1 MQIWQVYLIFLLRR
15 MQSGN
20 DTRENSMSAH
30 FETSPLKDSFGVTVH
45 NFDLS
50 KISMERDYP
59 ELRKLFENHSALLFH
74 NQSLEPENHLRL
86 AQMFGPIE
94 DRKKDER
101 QPGDVPEVSFVSN
114 ETDAGVSGEMDLHTL
129 HLKANQQWHIDS
141 TFMPIPSLCNILAAK
156 VVTTEGGQTELA
168 STRAAWAA
176 MQGDLRQRI
185 KGRILGHNYRRSRE
199 RISMELANLPMF
211 NKWPAQR
218 WPAVWANPVN
228 GQEALFIASHV
239 FEVEGLSPAEGD
251 ALVDELIAYCTRP
264 QFVYSHQW
272 QVGDVLMWD
281 QRATLHR
288 GMPWPYEQPRTL
300 ASVCCS
306 MTGADGLD
314 AARKL
319 VG

>member
-1 MQIWQVYLIFLLRR
+1 M
-15 MQSGN
+15 
-20 DTRENSMSAH
+20 
-30 FETSPLKDSFGVTVH
+30 
-45 NFDLS
+45 
-50 KISMERDYP
+50 
-59 ELRKLFENHSALLFH
+59 RKLFEDHSALLFR
-74 NQSLEPENHLRL
+74 NQSLPPEDHLRL

-101 QPGDVPEVSFVSN
+101 QPGAAPEVSLVSN
-114 ETDAGVSGEMDLHTL
+114 ETDAGVTGEMDLHTL

-141 TFMPIPSLCNILAAK
+141 TFMPVPSLCNILAAK

-176 MQGDLRQRI
+176 MPEDLRQRI

-228 GQEALFIASHV
+228 GQEALYIASHV

-251 ALVDELIAYCTRP
+251 ALVDELIAFCTQP
-264 QFVYSHQW
+264 QFVYSHRW

-306 MTGADGLD
+306 MTGSDGLV
-314 AARKL
+314 AARKAI
-319 VG
+319 GRAG